1 MSTAVVPERRT
12 GWVTF
17 AAVVLF
23 SVGFLRII
31 SAISYFKHSAAI
43 NDLTHGSFSSQLW
56 AWGVWDICVAEL
68 AVLAG
73 LSLLGGVGFLT
84 ASFGR
89 VVAYAWGVLVIVQG
103 FMLIGQAPW
112 YSAAMIALAALVI
125 YGLASHAAVE
135 GTP

>member
-1 MSTAVVPERRT
+1 MSTSAVSERRS

-23 SVGFLRII
+23 AVGFLRII
-31 SAISYFKHSAAI
+31 SGISYFKHSVAI
-43 NDLTHGSFSSQLW
+43 NNLTQGAFHSDLW
-56 AWGVWDICVAEL
+56 AWGVWDICIAAL

-84 ASFGR
+84 PSFGR
-89 VVAYAWGVLVIVQG
+89 AVAYVWAVLVIVQG

-112 YSAAMIALAALVI
+112 YSTVMIALAALLI
-125 YGLASHAAVE
+125 YGLASQPAEE
-135 GTP
+135 G

>member
-1 MSTAVVPERRT
+1 MSTSAVSERRS

-23 SVGFLRII
+23 AVGFLRII
-31 SAISYFKHSAAI
+31 SGISYFKHSVAI
-43 NDLTHGSFSSQLW
+43 NNLTQGAFHSDLW
-56 AWGVWDICVAEL
+56 AWGVWDICIAAL

-84 ASFGR
+84 PSFGR
-89 VVAYAWGVLVIVQG
+89 AVAYVWAVLVIVQG

-112 YSAAMIALAALVI
+112 YSTVMIVLATLLI
-125 YGLASHAAVE
+125 YGLASQPAE
-135 GTP
+135 GG

>member
-1 MSTAVVPERRT
+1 MSAVASERRS

-23 SVGFLRII
+23 GVGFVRVI
-31 SAISYFKHSAAI
+31 SAISYFKHSIAI
-43 NDLTHGSFSSQLW
+43 NNLTQGAFHSDLW
-56 AWGVWDICVAEL
+56 AWGVWDVCVAAL

-84 ASFGR
+84 PSFGR
-89 VVAYAWGVLVIVQG
+89 VVAYAWATLVIVQG

-112 YSAAMIALAALVI
+112 YSAAMIAVAVLLI
-125 YGLASHAAVE
+125 YGLASQAAE
-135 GTP
+135 DGAR

>member
-1 MSTAVVPERRT
+1 VSGVGGTERRS

-17 AAVVLF
+17 SAVVLF

-31 SAISYFKHSAAI
+31 SGISYFKHSAAI

-56 AWGVWDICVAEL
+56 AWGVWDICVAAL

-84 ASFGR
+84 PAFGR
-89 VVAYAWGVLVIVQG
+89 AVAYVWAVLVIVQG

-112 YSAAMIALAALVI
+112 YSTVMIVLATLLI
-125 YGLASHAAVE
+125 YGLASQPAE
-135 GTP
+135 GG

>member
-1 MSTAVVPERRT
+1 MSTAVASERRS

-23 SVGFLRII
+23 AVGFLRII
-31 SAISYFKHSAAI
+31 SGISYFKHSVAI
-43 NDLTHGSFSSQLW
+43 NNLTQGAFHSDLW
-56 AWGVWDICVAEL
+56 AWGVWDICIAAL

-84 ASFGR
+84 PSFGR
-89 VVAYAWGVLVIVQG
+89 AVAYVWAVLVIVQG

-112 YSAAMIALAALVI
+112 YSTVMIVLATLLI
-125 YGLASHAAVE
+125 YGLASQPAE
-135 GTP
+135 GG

>member
-1 MSTAVVPERRT
+1 MSTSAVSERRS

-23 SVGFLRII
+23 AVGFLRII
-31 SAISYFKHSAAI
+31 SGISYFKHSVAI
-43 NDLTHGSFSSQLW
+43 NNLTQGAFHSDLW
-56 AWGVWDICVAEL
+56 AWGVWDICIAAL

-84 ASFGR
+84 PGFGR
-89 VVAYAWGVLVIVQG
+89 VVAYVWAVLVIVQG

-112 YSAAMIALAALVI
+112 YSTVMIVLATLLI
-125 YGLASHAAVE
+125 YGLASQPAE
-135 GTP
+135 GG

>member
-1 MSTAVVPERRT
+1 MSTSAVSERRS

-23 SVGFLRII
+23 AVGFLRII
-31 SAISYFKHSAAI
+31 SGISYFKHSVAI
-43 NDLTHGSFSSQLW
+43 NNLTQGSFHSDLW
-56 AWGVWDICVAEL
+56 AWGVWDICIAAL

-84 ASFGR
+84 PSFGR
-89 VVAYAWGVLVIVQG
+89 AVAYVWAVLVIVQG

-112 YSAAMIALAALVI
+112 YSTVMIVLATLLI
-125 YGLASHAAVE
+125 YGLASQPAE
-135 GTP
+135 GG

>member
-1 MSTAVVPERRT
+1 MSAVASERRS

-23 SVGFLRII
+23 GVGFVRVI

-56 AWGVWDICVAEL
+56 AWGVWDICVAAL

-89 VVAYAWGVLVIVQG
+89 VVAYVWGVLVIVQG

-112 YSAAMIALAALVI
+112 YSAAMIATAFLVI
-125 YGLASHAAVE
+125 YGLASQPVE
-135 GTP
+135 EA

>member
-1 MSTAVVPERRT
+1 VSTSAVSERRS

-23 SVGFLRII
+23 AAGFLRII
-31 SAISYFKHSAAI
+31 SGISYFKHSVAI
-43 NDLTHGSFSSQLW
+43 NNLTQGAFHSDLW
-56 AWGVWDICVAEL
+56 AWGVWDICIAAL

-84 ASFGR
+84 PSFGR
-89 VVAYAWGVLVIVQG
+89 AVAYVWAVLVIVQG

-112 YSAAMIALAALVI
+112 YSTVMIVLATLLI
-125 YGLASHAAVE
+125 YGLASQPAE
-135 GTP
+135 GG

>member
-1 MSTAVVPERRT
+1 MSTSAVSERRS

-23 SVGFLRII
+23 AVGFLRII
-31 SAISYFKHSAAI
+31 SGISYFKHSVAI
-43 NDLTHGSFSSQLW
+43 NNLTQGAFHSDLW
-56 AWGVWDICVAEL
+56 AWGVWDICVAAL

-84 ASFGR
+84 PAFGR
-89 VVAYAWGVLVIVQG
+89 AVAYVWAVLVIVQG

-112 YSAAMIALAALVI
+112 YSTVMIVLATLLI
-125 YGLASHAAVE
+125 YGLASQPAE
-135 GTP
+135 GG